1 MKKYFFLLTVAVVVP
16 FFMQAQDLADALRY
30 SDIQVQGTAR
40 SAAMGNAFGA
50 LGGDFT
56 SVSIN
61 PAGIGVYRS
70 SEFTVTPIFG
80 NTSVETNYLG
90 TNRESSDFKFS
101 LNNMGYVYTVPVAA
115 NNEAGLVSINF
126 GLGYNRV
133 KDFNS
138 DAVIQGYGVN
148 GSYMDYFA
156 DRANRGEWSNFYEEL
171 AWKTD
176 VLLKDNNNNEYYS
189 DFQDANYGQSQR
201 KTYSKNGS
209 IDEYSLAMGLNFNHK
224 LYLGVAWGINDL
236 YYRQVTTIYE
246 NDEVGHTPPFV
257 NNFQFN
263 EYLTTYGVGHNFK
276 FGAIYKP
283 TNELRLG
290 VSIHTPTFYRLSDD
304 FSTTM
309 NSDVTYIDGSETYK
323 EDSPYNSYDYHLQTP
338 LRATFSGAYVV
349 GKNGLISV
357 DYELVNYG
365 KAKLKNGGDGENFFD
380 QNAEISEAYKTS
392 GNLRIGAE
400 LMATKNISLRGGFE
414 YLQSPYNKT
423 AFGTQQLNADANTMV
438 YAGGIGY
445 RTGYFFADLAYR
457 YSTLENYDYP
467 YPTPVSEVYPA
478 PQAASFK
485 TIKNDVIFTL
495 GFRF

>member
-1 MKKYFFLLTVAVVVP
+1 MKRYIFLLTIAVFVP
-16 FFMQAQDLADALRY
+16 FVMQAQDLADALRY
-30 SDIQVQGTAR
+30 SNIQVQGTAR

-80 NTSVETNYLG
+80 NTSVESNYLG
-90 TNRESSDFKFS
+90 TKRESSDFKFS
-101 LNNMGYVYTVPVAA
+101 LNNIGYVYSVPVAA
-115 NNEAGLVSINF
+115 QNEAGIVNINF

-133 KDFNS
+133 SDFNS
-138 DAVIQGYGVN
+138 DAVIQGNNVD
-148 GSYMDYFA
+148 GSFMDYIA
-156 DRANRGEWSNFYEEL
+156 DRANRGIWSDFYEEL

-176 VLLKDNNNNEYYS
+176 VLIKDENNNEYYS
-189 DFQDANYGQSQR
+189 DLQDANYGQSQR

-224 LYLGVAWGINDL
+224 LYLGLAWGINDL
-236 YYRQVTTIYE
+236 YYRQGTTIYE
-246 NDEVGHTPPFV
+246 NDDAGNIPYV

-276 FGAIYKP
+276 FGVIYKP
-283 TNELRLG
+283 VNQLRLG

-309 NSDVTYIDGSETYK
+309 YSDITYDDGRETYQ
-323 EDSPYNSYDYHLQTP
+323 EDSPYNEYDYHLQTP
-338 LRATFSGAYVV
+338 LRTTFSGAYVI
-349 GKNGLISV
+349 GKSGIISV
-357 DYELVNYG
+357 DYELLNYG
-365 KAKLKNGGDGENFFD
+365 KAKLKNGGDGENFYD
-380 QNAEISEAYKTS
+380 QNAEINEAYKTS

-400 LMATKNISLRGGFE
+400 VMATKNFSLRGGFE
-414 YLQSPYNKT
+414 YLQSPYNKN
-423 AFGTQQLNADANTMV
+423 AFGTKQLNADANTLV

-445 RTGYFFADLAYR
+445 RTGSFFADLAYR
-457 YSTLENYDYP
+457 YSTLKNYDYP
-467 YPTPVSEVYPA
+467 YPIPVKEIYPM
-478 PQAASFK
+478 PEAASFK

>member
-1 MKKYFFLLTVAVVVP
+1 MKRYIFLLTIAVFVP
-16 FFMQAQDLADALRY
+16 FVMQAQDLADALRY
-30 SDIQVQGTAR
+30 SNIVVQGTAR

-56 SVSIN
+56 SASIN
-61 PAGIGVYRS
+61 PAGIGIYRS

-80 NTSVETNYLG
+80 NTSVESIYYG
-90 TNRESSDFKFS
+90 TKREMSDFKFS
-101 LNNMGYVYTVPVAA
+101 LNNMGYVYAVPVAA
-115 NNEAGLVSINF
+115 NNEAGLVSVNF

-138 DAVIQGYGVN
+138 DAVIQGNNVD

-156 DRANRGEWSNFYEEL
+156 DRANRGIWSDFYEEL

-176 VLLKDNNNNEYYS
+176 MLLKDENANEYYS
-189 DFQDANYGQSQR
+189 DVQDANYGQSQR

-224 LYLGVAWGINDL
+224 LYLGLAWGINDL
-236 YYRQVTTIYE
+236 YYRQSTTIYE
-246 NDEVGHTPPFV
+246 NDEAGNIPFL

-276 FGAIYKP
+276 FGVIYKP
-283 TNELRLG
+283 VNQLRLG
-290 VSIHTPTFYRLSDD
+290 VSLHTPTFYRLSDD

-309 NSDVTYIDGSETYK
+309 FSDITYSDGRETYQ
-323 EDSPYNSYDYHLQTP
+323 EDSPYNEYDYHLQTP
-338 LRATFSGAYVV
+338 LRATFSGAYVI
-349 GKNGLISV
+349 GKSGIISV
-357 DYELVNYG
+357 DYELLNYG
-365 KAKLKNGGDGENFFD
+365 KAKLKNGGDGENFYD
-380 QNAEISEAYKTS
+380 QNAEISDAYKTS

-414 YLQSPYNKT
+414 YHQSPYNKT
-423 AFGTQQLNADANTMV
+423 AFGTKQLNADANTLV

-445 RTGYFFADLAYR
+445 RTGSFFADLAYR

-467 YPTPVSEVYPA
+467 YPTPVSTAYPA
-478 PQAASFK
+478 PEAASFK